1 MNRKCLL
8 LIPLFFSS
16 VIITACDN
24 KPAVKTTMEP
34 EVGVVT
40 LAPSSVNIKSELP
53 GRALAFEIAEI
64 RPQVGGI
71 IIKRNFVEGDKVSKG
86 ESLYQIDPAP
96 LQARLDSAKGALA
109 KAQATANNVRLTLNR
124 QSALIKSNYVSR
136 QDYDTT
142 RSQLNEA
149 QANVAV
155 AKADLEQA
163 TINLRYANVTSP
175 IDGISGKSSVTVGA
189 LVTANQENSLVT
201 VQRLDPIYVDLTQS
215 VQDFLRLKEEKAN
228 GKIAQQQGKIA
239 QQQGKIPVE
248 LMLENG
254 KPYRH
259 TGTLEFSDPAVDE
272 TTGSVTLRAI
282 FPNPEGEILPGM
294 YVTALLDEGSQQNVL
309 MVPQQGITHNEQG
322 KATALILDQENV
334 VQLREINAVKAVG
347 NQWLVT
353 AGLRP
358 GDRVIVSGLQRIR
371 PGSKARVLPS
381 KLNTP
386 DTVAEQ

>member
-24 KPAVKTTMEP
+24 KPAVKTAMEP

-53 GRALAFEIAEI
+53 GRALAYEIAEI

-71 IIKRNFVEGDKVSKG
+71 IINRNFIEGDKVSKG

-189 LVTANQENSLVT
+189 LVTANQENALVT

-228 GKIAQQQGKIA
+228 GKIA

-272 TTGSVTLRAI
+272 TTGSVTLRAV

-371 PGSKARVLPS
+371 PGIKARVLSS
-381 KLNTP
+381 KLNAP

>member
-124 QSALIKSNYVSR
+124 QSALIQSNYVSR

-228 GKIAQQQGKIA
+228 GKIAQQQGKI
-239 QQQGKIPVE
+239 PVE

-259 TGTLEFSDPAVDE
+259 TGTLQFSDPAVDE

>member
-16 VIITACDN
+16 IIITACDN
-24 KPAVKTTMEP
+24 KPAVKTAMEP

-155 AKADLEQA
+155 AKAELEQA

-175 IDGISGKSSVTVGA
+175 IEGISGKSSVTVGA
-189 LVTANQENSLVT
+189 LVTANQENALVT

-228 GKIAQQQGKIA
+228 GQIA

-272 TTGSVTLRAI
+272 TTGSVTLRAV

-322 KATALILDQENV
+322 KATALILDPENV

-371 PGSKARVLPS
+371 PGIKARVLPS

>member
-142 RSQLNEA
+142 RAQLNEA

-228 GKIAQQQGKIA
+228 GKIAQQQGKI
-239 QQQGKIPVE
+239 PVE

-322 KATALILDQENV
+322 KATTLILDQENV

-381 KLNTP
+381 KLSTP

>member
-24 KPAVKTTMEP
+24 KPAVKTAMEP

-142 RSQLNEA
+142 RTQLNEA

-189 LVTANQENSLVT
+189 LVTANQENALVT

-228 GKIAQQQGKIA
+228 GQIA

-272 TTGSVTLRAI
+272 TTGSVTLRAV

-381 KLNTP
+381 KLSTP

>member
-24 KPAVKTTMEP
+24 KPAVKTAMEP

-71 IIKRNFVEGDKVSKG
+71 IIKRNFIEGDKVSKG

-109 KAQATANNVRLTLNR
+109 KAQATANNVRQTLNR

-189 LVTANQENSLVT
+189 LVTANQENALVT

-228 GKIAQQQGKIA
+228 GQIA

-272 TTGSVTLRAI
+272 TTGSVTLRAV

-371 PGSKARVLPS
+371 PGIKARVLPS
-381 KLNTP
+381 KLNTS

>member
-71 IIKRNFVEGDKVSKG
+71 IIKRNFIEGDKVSKG

-109 KAQATANNVRLTLNR
+109 KALATANNVRLTLNR
-124 QSALIKSNYVSR
+124 QSSLIKSNYVSR

-149 QANVAV
+149 EANVAV

-189 LVTANQENSLVT
+189 LVTANQENALVT

-228 GKIAQQQGKIA
+228 GKIA

-272 TTGSVTLRAI
+272 TTGSVTLRAV

-322 KATALILDQENV
+322 KATALILDQQNV

-371 PGSKARVLPS
+371 PGTKARVLPS
-381 KLNTP
+381 KLTTP
-386 DTVAEQ
+386 DAGTEQ

>member
-142 RSQLNEA
+142 LSQLNEA

-228 GKIAQQQGKIA
+228 GKIAQQQGKI
-239 QQQGKIPVE
+239 PVE

-272 TTGSVTLRAI
+272 TTGSVTLRAV

-322 KATALILDQENV
+322 KATALILDQQNV

>member
-64 RPQVGGI
+64 RPQVSGI
-71 IIKRNFVEGDKVSKG
+71 ITKRNFVEGDKVSKG

-109 KAQATANNVRLTLNR
+109 KAQATANNIRLTLNR

-228 GKIAQQQGKIA
+228 GKIAQQQGKI
-239 QQQGKIPVE
+239 PVE

-272 TTGSVTLRAI
+272 TTGSVTLRAV

>member
-64 RPQVGGI
+64 RPQVSGI

-228 GKIAQQQGKIA
+228 GKIAQQQGKI
-239 QQQGKIPVE
+239 PVE

-272 TTGSVTLRAI
+272 TTGSVTLRAV

-294 YVTALLDEGSQQNVL
+294 YVTALLDEGNQQNVL

-371 PGSKARVLPS
+371 PGIKARVLPS

>member
-40 LAPSSVNIKSELP
+40 LVPSSVNIKSELP

-149 QANVAV
+149 QANVTV

-228 GKIAQQQGKIA
+228 GKIA

-371 PGSKARVLPS
+371 PGSKAQVLPS
-381 KLNTP
+381 KLSTP

>member
-228 GKIAQQQGKIA
+228 GKIAQQQGKI
-239 QQQGKIPVE
+239 PVE

-294 YVTALLDEGSQQNVL
+294 YVTALLDEGSQQNVS

-322 KATALILDQENV
+322 KATTLILDQENV

>member
-64 RPQVGGI
+64 RPQVSGI
-71 IIKRNFVEGDKVSKG
+71 ITKRNFVEGDKVSKG

-109 KAQATANNVRLTLNR
+109 KAQATANNIRLTLNR

-228 GKIAQQQGKIA
+228 GKIA

>member
-24 KPAVKTTMEP
+24 KPAVKTAMEP

-142 RSQLNEA
+142 RTQLNEA

-175 IDGISGKSSVTVGA
+175 IEGISGKSSVTVGA
-189 LVTANQENSLVT
+189 LVTANQENALVT

-228 GKIAQQQGKIA
+228 GKIA

-272 TTGSVTLRAI
+272 TTGSVTLRAV

-371 PGSKARVLPS
+371 PGIKARVLPS
-381 KLNTP
+381 KLNTS

>member
-228 GKIAQQQGKIA
+228 GKIAQQQGKI
-239 QQQGKIPVE
+239 PVE

-254 KPYRH
+254 KRYRH

-272 TTGSVTLRAI
+272 TTGSVTLRAV

>member
-24 KPAVKTTMEP
+24 KPAVKTAMEP

-96 LQARLDSAKGALA
+96 LQARLDSTKGALA

-189 LVTANQENSLVT
+189 LVTANQENALVT

-228 GKIAQQQGKIA
+228 GQIA

-272 TTGSVTLRAI
+272 TTGSVTLRAV

-353 AGLRP
+353 AGLHP

-371 PGSKARVLPS
+371 PGIKARVLPS

>member
-40 LAPSSVNIKSELP
+40 LVPSSVNIKSELP

-142 RSQLNEA
+142 RSQLDEA

-163 TINLRYANVTSP
+163 TTNLRYANVTSP

-228 GKIAQQQGKIA
+228 GKIAQQQGKI
-239 QQQGKIPVE
+239 PVE

-272 TTGSVTLRAI
+272 TTGSVTLRAV

-381 KLNTP
+381 KLSTP

>member
-24 KPAVKTTMEP
+24 KPAVKTTTMEP

-53 GRALAFEIAEI
+53 GRAVSFEIAEI

-71 IIKRNFVEGDKVSKG
+71 IIKRNFIEGDKVSKG

-96 LQARLDSAKGALA
+96 LQARLDVARGALA
-109 KAQATANNVRLTLNR
+109 KAQAAANNVRLTLNR

-149 QANVAV
+149 EANVAV

-175 IDGISGKSSVTVGA
+175 IEGISGKSSVTVGA
-189 LVTANQENSLVT
+189 LVTANQGNALVT

-215 VQDFLRLKEEKAN
+215 VQDFLRLKEEKAS
-228 GKIAQQQGKIA
+228 GKIAQQK
-239 QQQGKIPVE
+239 GKIPVE

-254 KPYRH
+254 KPYRY

-272 TTGSVTLRAI
+272 TTGSVTLRAV
-282 FPNPEGEILPGM
+282 FPNPQGEILPGM
-294 YVTALLDEGSQQNVL
+294 YVTALLDEGNQQNVL
-309 MVPQQGITHNEQG
+309 MVPQQGITHNAQG
-322 KATALILDQENV
+322 KATALTLDQENV

-353 AGLRP
+353 TGLHP

-371 PGSKARVLPS
+371 PGIKARILAAKP
-381 KLNTP
+381 NTP
-386 DTVAEQ
+386 DTVTEQ

>member
-124 QSALIKSNYVSR
+124 QSALIQSNYVSR

-189 LVTANQENSLVT
+189 LVTANQENALVT

-228 GKIAQQQGKIA
+228 GKIA

-272 TTGSVTLRAI
+272 TTGSVTLRAV

>member
-24 KPAVKTTMEP
+24 KPAVKTTAMEP

-40 LAPSSVNIKSELP
+40 LALSSVNIKSELP
-53 GRALAFEIAEI
+53 GRAVSFEIAEI

-71 IIKRNFVEGDKVSKG
+71 IIKRNFIEGDKVSKG

-109 KAQATANNVRLTLNR
+109 KALATANNVRLTLNR

-149 QANVAV
+149 EANVAV

-189 LVTANQENSLVT
+189 LVTANQENALVT

-228 GKIAQQQGKIA
+228 GKIA

-272 TTGSVTLRAI
+272 TTGSVTLRAV

-322 KATALILDQENV
+322 KATALILDQQNV

-371 PGSKARVLPS
+371 PGIKARVLPS
-381 KLNTP
+381 KLTTP
-386 DTVAEQ
+386 DAGTEQ

>member
-16 VIITACDN
+16 IIITACDN
-24 KPAVKTTMEP
+24 KPAVKTAMEP

-189 LVTANQENSLVT
+189 LVTANQENALVT

-228 GKIAQQQGKIA
+228 GQIA

-272 TTGSVTLRAI
+272 TTGSVTLRAV

-322 KATALILDQENV
+322 KATALILDPENV

-371 PGSKARVLPS
+371 PGIKARVLPS

>member
-64 RPQVGGI
+64 RPQVSGI

-228 GKIAQQQGKIA
+228 GKIAQQQGKI
-239 QQQGKIPVE
+239 PVE

-272 TTGSVTLRAI
+272 TTGSVTLRAV

>member
-228 GKIAQQQGKIA
+228 GKIAQQQGKI
-239 QQQGKIPVE
+239 PVE

-381 KLNTP
+381 KLSTP

>member
-24 KPAVKTTMEP
+24 KPAVKTAMEP

-189 LVTANQENSLVT
+189 LVTANQENALVT

-228 GKIAQQQGKIA
+228 GKIA

-272 TTGSVTLRAI
+272 TTGSVTLRAV

>member
-71 IIKRNFVEGDKVSKG
+71 IINRNFVEGDKVSKG

-228 GKIAQQQGKIA
+228 GKIAQQQGKI
-239 QQQGKIPVE
+239 PVE

-322 KATALILDQENV
+322 KATTLILDQENV

-381 KLNTP
+381 KLSTP

>member
-24 KPAVKTTMEP
+24 KPAVKTAMEP
-34 EVGVVT
+34 GVGVVT

-53 GRALAFEIAEI
+53 GRAVSFEIAEI

-71 IIKRNFVEGDKVSKG
+71 IIKRNFIEGDKVSKG
-86 ESLYQIDPAP
+86 KSLYQIDPAP
-96 LQARLDSAKGALA
+96 LQARLDAARGALA

-149 QANVAV
+149 EANVAV

-175 IDGISGKSSVTVGA
+175 IEGISGKSSVTVGA
-189 LVTANQENSLVT
+189 LVTANQGNALVT

-215 VQDFLRLKEEKAN
+215 VQDFLRLKEEKAS
-228 GKIAQQQGKIA
+228 GKIAQQK
-239 QQQGKIPVE
+239 GKIPVE

-254 KPYRH
+254 KPYRY

-272 TTGSVTLRAI
+272 TTGSVTLRAV
-282 FPNPEGEILPGM
+282 FPNPQGEILPGM

-309 MVPQQGITHNEQG
+309 MVPQQGITHNAQG

-353 AGLRP
+353 TGLHP

-371 PGSKARVLPS
+371 PGIKARILAAKPH
-381 KLNTP
+381 TP
-386 DTVAEQ
+386 DTVTEQ

>member
-24 KPAVKTTMEP
+24 KPAVKTPSMEP

-53 GRALAFEIAEI
+53 GRAVSFEIAEI

-71 IIKRNFVEGDKVSKG
+71 IIKRNFIEGDKVSKG

-96 LQARLDSAKGALA
+96 LQARLDAARGALA
-109 KAQATANNVRLTLNR
+109 KALATANNVRLTLNR

-149 QANVAV
+149 EANVAV

-175 IDGISGKSSVTVGA
+175 IEGISGKSSVTVGA
-189 LVTANQENSLVT
+189 LVTANQGNALVT

-215 VQDFLRLKEEKAN
+215 VQDFLRLKEEKAS
-228 GKIAQQQGKIA
+228 GKIAQQK
-239 QQQGKIPVE
+239 GKIPVE

-254 KPYRH
+254 KPYRY

-272 TTGSVTLRAI
+272 TTGSVTLRAV
-282 FPNPEGEILPGM
+282 FPNPQGEILPGM
-294 YVTALLDEGSQQNVL
+294 YVTALLDEGNQHNVL
-309 MVPQQGITHNEQG
+309 MVPQQGITHNAQG

-353 AGLRP
+353 TGLHP

-371 PGSKARVLPS
+371 PGIKARILAAKP
-381 KLNTP
+381 NTP
-386 DTVAEQ
+386 DTVTEQ

>member
-24 KPAVKTTMEP
+24 KPAVKTAMEP

-53 GRALAFEIAEI
+53 GRAVSFEIAEI

-71 IIKRNFVEGDKVSKG
+71 IIKRNFIEGDKVSKG

-96 LQARLDSAKGALA
+96 LQARLDAARGALA

-149 QANVAV
+149 EANVAV

-175 IDGISGKSSVTVGA
+175 IEGISGKSSVTVGA
-189 LVTANQENSLVT
+189 LVTANQGNALVT

-215 VQDFLRLKEEKAN
+215 VQDFLRLKEEKAS
-228 GKIAQQQGKIA
+228 GKIAQQK
-239 QQQGKIPVE
+239 GKIPVE

-254 KPYRH
+254 KPYRY

-272 TTGSVTLRAI
+272 TTGSVTLRAV

-309 MVPQQGITHNEQG
+309 MVPQQGITHNAQG

-353 AGLRP
+353 TGLHP

-371 PGSKARVLPS
+371 PGIKAKILAAKP
-381 KLNTP
+381 NTP
-386 DTVAEQ
+386 DTVTEQ

>member
-24 KPAVKTTMEP
+24 KPAVKTAMEP

-142 RSQLNEA
+142 RTQLNEA

-189 LVTANQENSLVT
+189 LVTANQENALVT

-228 GKIAQQQGKIA
+228 GQIA

-272 TTGSVTLRAI
+272 TTGSVTLRAV

-353 AGLRP
+353 AGLHP

-371 PGSKARVLPS
+371 PGIKARVLLS

>member
-16 VIITACDN
+16 AIITACDN
-24 KPAVKTTMEP
+24 KPAVKTTAMAP

-53 GRALAFEIAEI
+53 GRAVSFEIAEI

-71 IIKRNFVEGDKVSKG
+71 IIKRNFIEGDKVSKG

-109 KAQATANNVRLTLNR
+109 KAMATANNIRLTLNR

-155 AKADLEQA
+155 AKAELEQA

-175 IDGISGKSSVTVGA
+175 IEGISGKSSVTVGA
-189 LVTANQENSLVT
+189 LVTANQENALVT

-228 GKIAQQQGKIA
+228 GQIA

-259 TGTLEFSDPAVDE
+259 TGTLEFCDPAVDE
-272 TTGSVTLRAI
+272 TTGSVTLRAV

-322 KATALILDQENV
+322 KATALILDPENV

-353 AGLRP
+353 AGLGP

-371 PGSKARVLPS
+371 PGIKARVLHS

-386 DTVAEQ
+386 DAVTEQ

>member
-16 VIITACDN
+16 VIIIACDN
-24 KPAVKTTMEP
+24 QSAEKTTTMEP

-40 LAPSSVNIKSELP
+40 IAPSSVNIKSELP
-53 GRALAFEIAEI
+53 GRAVSFEIAEI

-71 IIKRNFVEGDKVSKG
+71 IIKRNFIEGDKVSKG

-109 KAQATANNVRLTLNR
+109 KALATANNVRLTLNR

-149 QANVAV
+149 EANVAV

-163 TINLRYANVTSP
+163 TINLRYANVISP

-189 LVTANQENSLVT
+189 LVTANQENALVT

-215 VQDFLRLKEEKAN
+215 VQDFLRLKEEKAS
-228 GKIAQQQGKIA
+228 GKIA

-272 TTGSVTLRAI
+272 TTSSVTLRAV

-322 KATALILDQENV
+322 KATALILDQQNV

-371 PGSKARVLPS
+371 PGIKARVLSS

-386 DTVAEQ
+386 DAVTEQ

>member
-24 KPAVKTTMEP
+24 KPAVETAMEP

-53 GRALAFEIAEI
+53 GRALAYEIAEI

-71 IIKRNFVEGDKVSKG
+71 IIKRNFIEGDKVSKG

-189 LVTANQENSLVT
+189 LVTANQENALVT

-228 GKIAQQQGKIA
+228 GKIA

-272 TTGSVTLRAI
+272 TTGSVTLRAV

-371 PGSKARVLPS
+371 PGIKARVLSS
-381 KLNTP
+381 KLNAP

>member
-24 KPAVKTTMEP
+24 KPAVKTAMEP

-40 LAPSSVNIKSELP
+40 LAPSSVTIKSELP
-53 GRALAFEIAEI
+53 GRAVSFEIAEI

-71 IIKRNFVEGDKVSKG
+71 IIKRNFIEGDKVSKG

-96 LQARLDSAKGALA
+96 LQARLDAARGALT

-149 QANVAV
+149 EANVAV

-175 IDGISGKSSVTVGA
+175 IEGISGKSSVTVGA
-189 LVTANQENSLVT
+189 LVTANQGNALVT

-215 VQDFLRLKEEKAN
+215 VQDFLRLKEEKAS
-228 GKIAQQQGKIA
+228 GKIAQQK
-239 QQQGKIPVE
+239 GKIPVE

-254 KPYRH
+254 KPYRY

-272 TTGSVTLRAI
+272 TTGSVTLRAV

-309 MVPQQGITHNEQG
+309 MVPQQGITHNDQG

-353 AGLRP
+353 TGLHP

-371 PGSKARVLPS
+371 PGIKAKILAAKP
-381 KLNTP
+381 NTP
-386 DTVAEQ
+386 DTVTEQ

>member
-24 KPAVKTTMEP
+24 KPVVKTTMEP

-124 QSALIKSNYVSR
+124 QSALIQSNYVSR

-228 GKIAQQQGKIA
+228 GKIAQQQGKI
-239 QQQGKIPVE
+239 PVE

-322 KATALILDQENV
+322 KATTLILDQENV

>member
-24 KPAVKTTMEP
+24 KPAVKTAMEP

-109 KAQATANNVRLTLNR
+109 KAQATANNIRLTLNR

-189 LVTANQENSLVT
+189 LVTANQENALVT

-228 GKIAQQQGKIA
+228 GQIA

-272 TTGSVTLRAI
+272 TTGSVTLRAV

-353 AGLRP
+353 AGLHP

-371 PGSKARVLPS
+371 PGIKARVLPS

>member
-189 LVTANQENSLVT
+189 LVTANQENALVT

-228 GKIAQQQGKIA
+228 GQIA

-272 TTGSVTLRAI
+272 TTGSVTLRAV

-371 PGSKARVLPS
+371 PGIKARVLPS

>member
-1 MNRKCLL
+1 MKRKCLL

-228 GKIAQQQGKIA
+228 GKIAQQQGKI
-239 QQQGKIPVE
+239 PVE